1 MCVKKQKQKQTK
13 TLDLSCIHTLSL
25 QIMIL
30 CPGKP
35 GQPRGDVVYLD
46 LVFY

>member
-1 MCVKKQKQKQTK
+1 MCVKKNQKPE
-13 TLDLSCIHTLSL
+13 TLDLSCIHTLSS

-35 GQPRGDVVYLD
+35 GQPHGDVVYLD